1 MSGDPT
7 LQAVRQLEDEFAE
20 AMSRM
25 YAVGNDLAR
34 LRTRLDREASPQ
46 QWTPVPDAGAPAMAP
61 TVTAPPTTP
70 PGPGTA
76 GTVTAPPVAH
86 APFAGARPSQMPPP
100 GRPSQPTTP
109 WWQHDGLVSR
119 LLAVVGAGITLIG
132 VAFLLALAIQMGFFG
147 PLARVVTGGLLALGL
162 VTAAVVVRRR
172 RAGTA
177 GALGLAATGFVTAYL
192 DVIAI
197 TRVYEWVPV
206 ALGLGIA
213 GLVAVGG
220 LLLARA
226 WDSELLAGIAVL
238 GVAALAPT
246 VAYDHVLL
254 LAQFLLVLTVASWP
268 AQISR
273 RWHVLE
279 LVRVLPTAIVIA
291 LLPAFAEPIGAV
303 ILLACL
309 LAGFVLVT
317 GLAGVLVERAP
328 AQTGITVP
336 VVAVPVLSAAL
347 AAERATGATL
357 MIGLTLALVL
367 VAALTAHRTRRG
379 VGAGTLLLTACCL
392 YTAGPASLVA
402 AALVADGT
410 DWSLPAL
417 LIVCVLWAGASLALR
432 DRTVLGATLLT
443 SVLPV
448 LLAVALLPYAIDRG
462 TATQV
467 EPAHLVAAALTVVLL
482 LVLAQTVAEVH
493 PRTTIAVRALLA
505 GALLGAGGTVILAG
519 VLLGGLANDA
529 RGGFTAGQT
538 GATVLWLAT
547 AAALLLRGLR
557 GSAFAVP
564 AGLAITALSV
574 GKLLFFDLAFLD
586 GIPRVLSFIVGG
598 LIVLGMGTGY
608 AQALERSRR
617 GPGPVDKSGDGPRT
631 PHTV

>member
-7 LQAVRQLEDEFAE
+7 LQAVRQLEDEFAD

-25 YAVGNDLAR
+25 YTVGNDLAR
-34 LRTRLDREASPQ
+34 LRARLVRETSPQ
-46 QWTPVPDAGAPAMAP
+46 QWTPVPDEGPPAVTPPA
-61 TVTAPPTTP
+61 TTAPHAAPV
-70 PGPGTA
+70 PGMT
-76 GTVTAPPVAH
+76 GTVTAPPVAA
-86 APFAGARPSQMPPP
+86 APFAGSRPSHVPPP
-100 GRPSQPTTP
+100 AGPSRPSTP
-109 WWQHDGLVSR
+109 WWQRDGLVSR

-132 VAFLLALAIQMGFFG
+132 VAFLLALAIQLGFFG
-147 PLARVVTGGLLALGL
+147 PLARVISAGLLAAGL
-162 VTAAVVVRRR
+162 VTAAIVVRRR

-177 GALGLAATGFVTAYL
+177 GALGLAATGFAAAYL
-192 DVIAI
+192 DVIAV
-197 TRVYEWVPV
+197 TRIYEWVPV
-206 ALGLGIA
+206 AAGLGIA

-226 WDSELLAGIAVL
+226 WGSQLLAGIAVL

-246 VAYDHVLL
+246 IAYDHMLL
-254 LAQFLLVLTVASWP
+254 VAQFLLVLTVASWP
-268 AQISR
+268 AQVSR

-279 LVRVLPTAIVIA
+279 LVRIVPTAIVIA
-291 LLPAFAEPIGAV
+291 LLPVFAEPIGAIV
-303 ILLACL
+303 LLACL
-309 LAGFVLVT
+309 LAGFVLAT
-317 GLAGVLVERAP
+317 SLAGVRVDRAP
-328 AQTGITVP
+328 AQAGIVVP

-347 AAERATGATL
+347 AAERATGSTL

-367 VAALTAHRTRRG
+367 VAALTAGRLPTGSRG
-379 VGAGTLLLTACCL
+379 DTLFLTGCCL
-392 YTAGPASLVA
+392 YTAGITSLVA

-417 LIVCVLWAGASLALR
+417 LTVCVLWAGASLALR

-443 SVLPV
+443 SALPLV
-448 LLAVALLPYAIDRG
+448 LAVALVPYAIDRG

-467 EPAHLVAAALTVVLL
+467 EPAHLVAASLTVVLL
-482 LVLAQTVAEVH
+482 LALAQTVSESH

-505 GALLGAGGTVILAG
+505 GALLAAGGTVIIAG
-519 VLLGGLANDA
+519 ALLGDLADDA

-547 AAALLLRGLR
+547 AAVLLLRGLR

-617 GPGPVDKSGDGPRT
+617 EPEPVYKSGDGPRA